1 MAEKLDDSVAVS
13 LVDWLEL
20 LLVDCKVERWRR
32 EKGVKWL
39 NKVMGRC
46 NMCGGEGGG
55 ANRKRKSTTSINKE

>member
-46 NMCGGEGGG
+46 NMYGGEKGLQ
-55 ANRKRKSTTSINKE
+55 A